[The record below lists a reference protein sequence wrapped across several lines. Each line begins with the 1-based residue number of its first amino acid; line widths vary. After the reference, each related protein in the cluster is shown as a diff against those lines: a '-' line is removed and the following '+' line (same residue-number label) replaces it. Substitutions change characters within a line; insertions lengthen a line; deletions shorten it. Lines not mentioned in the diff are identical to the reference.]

1 MAKVITLR
9 RQRDF
14 DRLFGAGKKY
24 HHELLTTVVHPRPDS
39 DQARAVFIVGR
50 RVDKRAVVRNRIK
63 RRLREAWRGELA
75 NIRAVVRNR
84 IKRRLREA
92 WRGELANIHSG
103 GDVAFVAR
111 PPAAEASYHQLAAVV
126 HQHLVEAGLFG

>member
-14 DRLFGAGKKY
+14 DRLFDQGKKY
-24 HHELLTTVVHPRPDS
+24 YHELLMTVVCPCPDT
-39 DQARAVFIVGR
+39 DQARAAFIVSR

-63 RRLREAWRGELA
+63 RRLREVWRGELA
-75 NIRAVVRNR
+75 NIN
-84 IKRRLREA
+84 
-92 WRGELANIHSG
+92 SG

-111 PPAAEASYHQLAAVV
+111 LPAAAASYHELAAVV
-126 HQHLVEAGLFG
+126 HEHLVEAGVLD